1 MMAMAALAA
10 LTVAQAVPYYA
21 ERLSRS
27 MPGEPAGS
35 PALGARLERSVR
47 VFPLLAEPWAKLGTN
62 HRQRSA
68 DPLQGL
74 TTMPKV
80 EQAYLR
86 AIDLNPYVAKYYS
99 QLRDVYAE
107 MNETAK
113 GLDTLTRGVR
123 NNPNDLILR
132 LLLVRELERNG
143 RLALATYHVKQ
154 AVMRVDPRQVEL
166 YIRLA
171 ELYELRG
178 MRDQALRYY
187 QYARQ
192 VVPDTPQSAGRF
204 RRLAERLGMSQ

>member
-1 MMAMAALAA
+1 MAMAAVVA
-10 LTVAQAVPYYA
+10 LTAAQALPYYA
-21 ERLSRS
+21 ERLGRP

-35 PALGARLERSVR
+35 PALGTRLERAVR
-47 VFPLLAEPWAKLGTN
+47 VFPLLAESWAKLGA
-62 HRQRSA
+62 HYRQRSA

-74 TTMPKV
+74 TMMPRV
-80 EQAYLR
+80 ERAYLR
-86 AIDLNPYVAKYYS
+86 AIDLNPYVPKYYS

-113 GLDTLTRGVR
+113 ALDTLTRGVR

-143 RLALATYHVKQ
+143 QLALATYHVKQ

-178 MRDQALRYY
+178 MKDQAVRYY

-204 RRLAERLGMSQ
+204 RRLAERLGVSL